1 MHPELLSLSLFM
13 LGTSCSPGPNN
24 IVASYSGFNFG
35 VIKTFP
41 HMLGVIFGFTTVV
54 CVLNFGL
61 INIFKIYPLIQ
72 EILKISGSIFLVYLA
87 YKIAFSKNVKENKK
101 ENPVKFIETF
111 FFQFLNPKG
120 VIVAIIIVS
129 TYVESGN
136 NFINYSFWVIL
147 VSFLCALI
155 SITFWTFVGKF
166 FRRFATNEKFI
177 KVFNYVMSSLLL
189 ACIATFYLWFW
200 FIIKPK

>member
-87 YKIAFSKNVKENKK
+87 YKIAFSKNIKENKN

-189 ACIATFYLWFW
+189 ACIATFYL
-200 FIIKPK
+200 

>member
-1 MHPELLSLSLFM
+1 MHPEILSLSLFM

-35 VIKTFP
+35 IVKTFP

-54 CVLNFGL
+54 CLLNFGL
-61 INIFKIYPLIQ
+61 INVFKLYPIIQ
-72 EILKISGSIFLVYLA
+72 ELLKISGSIFLIYLA
-87 YKIAFSKNVKENKK
+87 YKIAFSKNVKEKNK

-120 VIVAIIIVS
+120 VIVAVIIVS
-129 TYVESGN
+129 TYVESGV
-136 NFINYSFWVIL
+136 NFINYSFWVII
-147 VSFLCALI
+147 VSFSCALI
-155 SITFWTFVGKF
+155 SITFWTLVGKF

-177 KVFNYVMSSLLL
+177 KVFNYVMSSLLI
-189 ACIATFYLWFW
+189 ACIATFYL
-200 FIIKPK
+200 

>member
-129 TYVESGN
+129 TYVESGS

-147 VSFLCALI
+147 VSFLCAFI

-177 KVFNYVMSSLLL
+177 KVFNYVMSSLLI
-189 ACIATFYLWFW
+189 ACIATFYL
-200 FIIKPK
+200 